1 MDTIAAIATPPG
13 QGALSVIRV
22 SGPDA
27 ESVLRTVFRSRGL
40 VEPSVQTRRAVLGAV
55 ISEDGSV
62 LDEGLVI
69 FFRGP
74 ASFTG
79 EDTFEFTGHG
89 GALVTRRVLERTMRA
104 GARGA
109 HPGEFTQRAFING
122 RLDLTRAEAVMDL
135 IGAQS
140 DRALRMAAGLL
151 SGSLGRRI
159 TVACDGL
166 VGVLAHVEAYIDF
179 PEEDIDPETGS
190 SLCARMREVL
200 GLVRV
205 LEGSAYRGRILRE
218 GVRIVLCGAPNAGK
232 SSLLNHLLGKD
243 RAIVSPVAGTTRDTI
258 EESVQMRGYAV
269 RLIDTAGIRDTGD
282 SVEAEGVLRSQREVE
297 LADIILAVIDVSEAR
312 GTAYIPD
319 DKRVVRVFNKADLA
333 EHLEWKGVEGVRLSC
348 LTGEGLED
356 LEAEVERRICEGG
369 QLSDT
374 DEPAVNARQADALR
388 RCATALE
395 TALRGMEA
403 GAGTELVSEDL
414 REALGALGEIVGRV
428 DADDILGRIFASF
441 CIGK

>member
-27 ESVLRTVFRSRGL
+27 ESVLRAVFRSRGT
-40 VEPSVQTRRAVLGAV
+40 VPPWASARRAVLGE
-55 ISEDGSV
+55 ILSEDGSV
-62 LDEGLVI
+62 LDEGLVV

-74 ASFTG
+74 ASYTG

-89 GALVTRRVLERTMRA
+89 GALVTRRVLERAMRA
-104 GARGA
+104 GAKGA
-109 HPGEFTQRAFING
+109 QPGEFTQRAFING

-140 DRALRMAAGLL
+140 DRALRMATGLL
-151 SGSLGRRI
+151 SGSLGRKI
-159 TVACDGL
+159 AEACDGL

-179 PEEDIDPETGS
+179 PEEDIDPETGAA
-190 SLCARMREVL
+190 LRARMSDVL
-200 GLVRV
+200 GLVRA
-205 LEGSAYRGRILRE
+205 LENSAYRGRILRE
-218 GVRIVLCGAPNAGK
+218 GVRVVLCGSPNAGK

-243 RAIVSPVAGTTRDTI
+243 RAIVSSVAGTTRDTI

-269 RLIDTAGIRDTGD
+269 RLIDTAGIRESDD
-282 SVEAEGVLRSQREVE
+282 LVEAEGVVRSQREVD
-297 LADIILAVIDVSEAR
+297 LADIILAVIDGSVGSHA
-312 GTAYIPD
+312 AYLPED
-319 DKRVVRVFNKADLA
+319 QRVLRIFNKADLR
-333 EHLEWKGVEGVRLSC
+333 EHADWSGVEGVRVSC
-348 LTGEGLED
+348 LTGQGLDALED
-356 LEAEVERRICEGG
+356 AVERRIGEGG
-369 QLSDT
+369 LLSDT

-388 RCATALE
+388 RAAVALE
-395 TALRGMEA
+395 AALSGMGA
-403 GAGTELVSEDL
+403 GAGTELVAEDL

-428 DADDILGRIFASF
+428 DADDILGRIFVSF